1 MPAEEYQQ
9 MKGQLASFKKILTVW
24 ESYSTDSENR
34 GSKKNIEAKKWNKT
48 KIHILVTE
56 EVGLRDIVIKEM
68 AAITTILHCKE
79 DKNVMQHY
87 RRKPESPV
95 FLSSQH

>member
-1 MPAEEYQQ
+1 MPTNEGTAGVFQENSQR
-9 MKGQLASFKKILTVW
+9 LT

-34 GSKKNIEAKKWNKT
+34 DSKKTYKQKKWNKT

-56 EVGLRDIVIKEM
+56 EVGLWYTVIKEM
-68 AAITTILHCKE
+68 PAITTILHCKE

-87 RRKPESPV
+87 RRKPESSSSYV
-95 FLSSQH
+95 FVPW